1 MVWDKRHGSD
11 DQEVRASGAEY
22 VGAAPRRTVGESSP
36 TSERLSDR
44 LSKKIMS
51 SYERLRSASGA
62 RLRSSSDRL
71 QSRMGLTNSLALEV
85 RASSQ
90 TQVSRGFVRPAQTG
104 SSPSWHLT
112 PAWRG
117 VGVCRAREDE
127 KSSRSVVRSQS
138 AVPCVVRAS
147 ARDPHTKDTEE
158 EARRRQGTVVA
169 APLGTGRAAVWLRLA
184 TTRHFTCLVKQQTPQ
199 NTHCCT
205 H

>member
-1 MVWDKRHGSD
+1 MCVKEHGWDKREGSD

-71 QSRMGLTNSLALEV
+71 QSRMGLTNGLALEV

-112 PAWRG
+112 PAWRE
-117 VGVCRAREDE
+117 VGVCWAREDE

-138 AVPCVVRAS
+138 AVPCVGRAS
-147 ARDPHTKDTEE
+147 ARDPHTKDTGGGD
-158 EARRRQGTVVA
+158 RGQWSRL
-169 APLGTGRAAVWLRLA
+169 PWGRAEQLCGCDSRPHV
-184 TTRHFTCLVKQQTPQ
+184 TSPVS
-199 NTHCCT
+199 
-205 H
+205 

>member
-1 MVWDKRHGSD
+1 MMHAGCTGPSGRQPWGLPRRGSPEGVFEMCRAGKPKTP
-11 DQEVRASGAEY
+11 EVRASGAEC

-36 TSERLSDR
+36 TSESLSDR

-71 QSRMGLTNSLALEV
+71 QSRMGSTNSLALEV

-90 TQVSRGFVRPAQTG
+90 TQVSRVFVRPAQKG

-117 VGVCRAREDE
+117 VGVCRAHEDE

-138 AVPCVVRAS
+138 AVPCVGRAS
-147 ARDPHTKDTEE
+147 ARDPHTKDTVDGGDRE
-158 EARRRQGTVVA
+158 Q
-169 APLGTGRAAVWLRLA
+169 WSRL
-184 TTRHFTCLVKQQTPQ
+184 P
-199 NTHCCT
+199 
-205 H
+205 